1 MSSAIF
7 NFDSQK
13 IFAQSIEV
21 EDIGNCALKCL
32 NRAFDEYYVIT
43 QTVMGKTYILKFGPI
58 QSDLGMLQAGFN
70 LSYKKINYK
79 EEVIEKE
86 ITLLLV
92 DSKKEI
98 NSVEQISIEDA
109 LNLIP
114 TSDMFIPEE

>member
-32 NRAFDEYYVIT
+32 NKAFDEYYVIT